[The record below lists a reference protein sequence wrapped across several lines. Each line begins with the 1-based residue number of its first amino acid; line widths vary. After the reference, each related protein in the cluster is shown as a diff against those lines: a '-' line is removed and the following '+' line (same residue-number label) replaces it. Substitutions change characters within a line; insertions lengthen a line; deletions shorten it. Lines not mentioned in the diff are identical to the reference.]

1 MKNELKEEGRETGT
15 PITKLLQYSRAEMIG
30 NWTKVVA
37 AGLMEKWLNS
47 GCVLKVDPT
56 GFPLEQP
63 QINREYSLNNWKKEF
78 LLAEM
83 EKNLE
88 ELVLLYWDP
97 LGYNQYMLPVRCL
110 FVTSLEVTN
119 IQIDMKIWRSRKGS
133 RLDINV
139 ECISIKMALHTLR
152 LDVISL

>member
-1 MKNELKEEGRETGT
+1 
-15 PITKLLQYSRAEMIG
+15 
-30 NWTKVVA
+30 
-37 AGLMEKWLNS
+37 MEKWLNS

-88 ELVLLYWDP
+88 ELVLLYRDP

-133 RLDINV
+133 KLDINV